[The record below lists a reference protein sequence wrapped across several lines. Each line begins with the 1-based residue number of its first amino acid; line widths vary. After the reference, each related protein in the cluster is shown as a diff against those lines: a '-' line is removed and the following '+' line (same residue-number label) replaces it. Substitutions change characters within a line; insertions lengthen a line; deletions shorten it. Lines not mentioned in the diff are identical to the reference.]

1 MITKKALQKV
11 MYGVIL
17 VFLDI
22 LQIQSNTVF
31 VYEYIHITE
40 NYKTCIGM
48 IHSKLHDSDTL
59 EKRGKEKDRE
69 MNGIWLKVVLIKL
82 FIKNKKP

>member
-1 MITKKALQKV
+1 
-11 MYGVIL
+11 MYRVIL

-22 LQIQSNTVF
+22 LQIQSNIVF

-48 IHSKLHDSDTL
+48 IHSKLHSSDIL
-59 EKRGKEKDRE
+59 EKRGKEKE
-69 MNGIWLKVVLIKL
+69 KWMGSGLKLYL
-82 FIKNKKP
+82 

>member
-1 MITKKALQKV
+1 MITKKALQTV
-11 MYGVIL
+11 MYRVIL

-40 NYKTCIGM
+40 NYKTCIGVT
-48 IHSKLHDSDTL
+48 HSKLHNSDTL
-59 EKRGKEKDRE
+59 EKRVEKRGKEKNRKR
-69 MNGIWLKVVLIKL
+69 MGSGLKLHL
-82 FIKNKKP
+82 

>member
-11 MYGVIL
+11 MYRAII

-22 LQIQSNTVF
+22 LQMQSNTVF

-40 NYKTCIGM
+40 NYKTCIGVT
-48 IHSKLHDSDTL
+48 HSKLHNSDTL
-59 EKRGKEKDRE
+59 EKRGKEKNRKR
-69 MNGIWLKVVLIKL
+69 MGSGLKLYL
-82 FIKNKKP
+82 

>member
-1 MITKKALQKV
+1 
-11 MYGVIL
+11 
-17 VFLDI
+17 
-22 LQIQSNTVF
+22 
-31 VYEYIHITE
+31 
-40 NYKTCIGM
+40 M

>member
-11 MYGVIL
+11 MYRVIL

-59 EKRGKEKDRE
+59 EKRGRRKIEK
-69 MNGIWLKVVLIKL
+69 
-82 FIKNKKP
+82 

>member
-59 EKRGKEKDRE
+59 EKRGKEKE
-69 MNGIWLKVVLIKL
+69 KL
-82 FIKNKKP
+82 FIKLPSCISGLHFLNGL

>member
-11 MYGVIL
+11 MYRVIL

-31 VYEYIHITE
+31 IYEYIHITE
-40 NYKTCIGM
+40 NYKCIGM

-59 EKRGKEKDRE
+59 EKRGKEKE
-69 MNGIWLKVVLIKL
+69 K
-82 FIKNKKP
+82 